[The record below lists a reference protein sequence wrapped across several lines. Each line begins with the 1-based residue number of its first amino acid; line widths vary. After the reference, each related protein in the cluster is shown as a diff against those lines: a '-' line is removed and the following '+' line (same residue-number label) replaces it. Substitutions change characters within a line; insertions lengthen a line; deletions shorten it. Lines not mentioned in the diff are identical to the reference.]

1 VNNTCKKK
9 RKENLAF
16 SEGAKIV
23 AAGAKDHRIRATLL
37 LQLLIIYVSN
47 SKMKSQ
53 KKEEEFPF

>member
-23 AAGAKDHRIRATLL
+23 GPGLKITG
-37 LQLLIIYVSN
+37 
-47 SKMKSQ
+47 
-53 KKEEEFPF
+53 